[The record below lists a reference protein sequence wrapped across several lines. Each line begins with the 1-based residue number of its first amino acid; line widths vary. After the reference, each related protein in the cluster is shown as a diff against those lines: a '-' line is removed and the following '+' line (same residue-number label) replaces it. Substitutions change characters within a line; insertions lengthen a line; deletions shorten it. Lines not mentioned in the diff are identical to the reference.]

1 MTTSFSIFI
10 SNLVLKSKIMYSFI
24 NKDYLKREVEKSF
37 IELNIF
43 KIKHFKSYYYFLLL
57 IYFKTNMKNN

>member
-1 MTTSFSIFI
+1 
-10 SNLVLKSKIMYSFI
+10 MYSFI